1 MFEQSISVT
10 GRKKRKCV
18 EKKRDD
24 FTKGSIRQI
33 SYRGY
38 SKSKIH
44 VVELEV

>member
-24 FTKGSIRQI
+24 DFTKGSIKQI

-44 VVELEV
+44 VVE